1 MGKRGRH
8 GEHSHAGHDAGH
20 VQGMFRGTWEYQ
32 ARHRADVEDLGEQ
45 RRVRSAVRQR
55 RPRHRAPV
63 DVKVALGRI
72 LRDEENLKPLAAVTK
87 RIVSGGEERRRR
99 AACWTPRSGKVKPDH
114 LMGSNQRSSEAVR
127 GNPRSS
133 EVISGQREARSPSA
147 REVISGHQRSSAV
160 ISGHHLHPL
169 ERFFDRDRGELTTG
183 RDVRARRRLREGGD
197 APLALLCRDLAARLE
212 RVCLAHLW
220 GEGAVVSTCMQGISS
235 SAYASRTAAA
245 ALPTG

>member
-8 GEHSHAGHDAGH
+8 GEQSHAGHDAGH

-55 RPRHRAPV
+55 RPRHRTPV

-114 LMGSNQRSSEAVR
+114 LMREAIRGRQRPSEAIRGLQRSSAAKGKSPITFIPSSGHE
-127 GNPRSS
+127 RSS
-133 EVISGQREARSPSA
+133 AVIRGHQRSS
-147 REVISGHQRSSAV
+147 EVISGHQRSSV
-160 ISGHHLHPL
+160 PL
-169 ERFFDRDRGELTTG
+169 LD
-183 RDVRARRRLREGGD
+183 
-197 APLALLCRDLAARLE
+197 C
-212 RVCLAHLW
+212 
-220 GEGAVVSTCMQGISS
+220 
-235 SAYASRTAAA
+235 ASR
-245 ALPTG
+245 LN

>member
-8 GEHSHAGHDAGH
+8 GEHSHAKACPRH
-20 VQGMFRGTWEYQ
+20 VSRGTWEYQ

-45 RRVRSAVRQR
+45 RGVRSAVRQR
-55 RPRHRAPV
+55 RPRHRAPI

-72 LRDEENLKPLAAVTK
+72 LRDEENLQPLAAVTK
-87 RIVSGGEERRRR
+87 SIVCGGEERRRR

-147 REVISGHQRSSAV
+147 REVISGHQRSSPPSPRALRR
-160 ISGHHLHPL
+160 SRSRRAHHRP
-169 ERFFDRDRGELTTG
+169 RRPRSASTARG
-183 RDVRARRRLREGGD
+183 RRCAAG
-197 APLALLCRDLAARLE
+197 AP
-212 RVCLAHLW
+212 V
-220 GEGAVVSTCMQGISS
+220 
-235 SAYASRTAAA
+235 
-245 ALPTG
+245 P

>member
-55 RPRHRAPV
+55 RPRHRTPV

-99 AACWTPRSGKVKPDH
+99 AACWTP
-114 LMGSNQRSSEAVR
+114 
-127 GNPRSS
+127 
-133 EVISGQREARSPSA
+133 
-147 REVISGHQRSSAV
+147 
-160 ISGHHLHPL
+160 
-169 ERFFDRDRGELTTG
+169 
-183 RDVRARRRLREGGD
+183 
-197 APLALLCRDLAARLE
+197 
-212 RVCLAHLW
+212 
-220 GEGAVVSTCMQGISS
+220 
-235 SAYASRTAAA
+235 
-245 ALPTG
+245 

>member
-8 GEHSHAGHDAGH
+8 GEHSHAKACPRH
-20 VQGMFRGTWEYQ
+20 VSRGAWEYQ

-45 RRVRSAVRQR
+45 RGVRSAVRQR
-55 RPRHRAPV
+55 RPRHRAPI

-72 LRDEENLKPLAAVTK
+72 LRDEENLQPLAAVTK
-87 RIVSGGEERRRR
+87 SIVCGGEERRRR

-160 ISGHHLHPL
+160 ITSIPSSASSIEIEASSPPAATSALGVDC
-169 ERFFDRDRGELTTG
+169 ER
-183 RDVRARRRLREGGD
+183 AAMRRWRSC
-197 APLALLCRDLAARLE
+197 AVIWPLASRE
-212 RVCLAHLW
+212 
-220 GEGAVVSTCMQGISS
+220 
-235 SAYASRTAAA
+235 YASRTCGERA
-245 ALPTG
+245 PW